1 MIKHLITKDWPHQ
14 DANRLSLFIL
24 QCNKWCKNWSFYT
37 ANYSH
42 RVYMKLSNI
51 WLYASLLGSVFKQS
65 AVEMR
70 AVKRDKNLSLFK
82 VPANFKH
89 TYKAVNSNLGHG
101 SHLQGNLW
109 DVNSS
114 LRWHRSETHNHQNQ
128 DLAIIAWLRTRRS
141 LPSPKVFIRFQDD
154 C

>member
-1 MIKHLITKDWPHQ
+1 MQTDFPFLYCNATNDVKTEV
-14 DANRLSLFIL
+14 FIL
-24 QCNKWCKNWSFYT
+24 QT
-37 ANYSH
+37 TV

-89 TYKAVNSNLGHG
+89 TYKTKL
-101 SHLQGNLW
+101 L
-109 DVNSS
+109 
-114 LRWHRSETHNHQNQ
+114 TP
-128 DLAIIAWLRTRRS
+128 I
-141 LPSPKVFIRFQDD
+141 
-154 C
+154 